1 VLGALVERIT
11 ATHFGAGKLI
21 RPMIVRLGP
30 GYRVLPHTDDLPVL
44 HVSHRVHIPLRT
56 DKAVVFVVG
65 NQVVPRVLRVV
76 APGRDVKLVSQ
87 GQGVKPRAASPIE
100 RPFVVVEEPR
110 NGGAAPQSARI
121 RERRSRHPASS
132 AVKRVPCSSAIPLLY
147 VHRNLLTAR
156 VNAVTP
162 QMPTSANP
170 QACSPSA
177 APSLK
182 TARRAFK

>member
-100 RPFVVVEEPR
+100 RPFVVVEELR
-110 NGGAAPQSARI
+110 AMAVR
-121 RERRSRHPASS
+121 RRSRPGSVSGVHATLRAPPSNASRAHRRS
-132 AVKRVPCSSAIPLLY
+132 RSS
-147 VHRNLLTAR
+147 
-156 VNAVTP
+156 
-162 QMPTSANP
+162 TSTEI
-170 QACSPSA
+170 S
-177 APSLK
+177 
-182 TARRAFK
+182 